1 MKRGWTSQ
9 DLPVVEDDDMLWTIA
24 DAARLLGP
32 LPNDP
37 PTLPAA
43 AVATKLRILTCA
55 FELQPRGKRRTS
67 SGQGRYARVYHATDF
82 IELYEMLGTALGNRK
97 APPAAA

>member
-1 MKRGWTSQ
+1 MKRGWTSE
-9 DLPVVEDDDMLWTIA
+9 DLPVVEDESLWTIA

-37 PTLPAA
+37 PTLPA
-43 AVATKLRILTCA
+43 VAITTRLRILIA
-55 FELQPRGKRRTS
+55 FFDLKPRGKKRTS
-67 SGQGRYARVYHATDF
+67 PPGHPGRYARAYHASDF
-82 IELYEMLGTALGNRK
+82 IELYELIGGYQQ

>member
-9 DLPVVEDDDMLWTIA
+9 DLPVIENDDTLWTIA

-37 PTLPAA
+37 ATLPAEA
-43 AVATKLRILTCA
+43 TMTKLRILTR
-55 FELQPRGKRRTS
+55 FHRLQPQGKRRTS
-67 SGQGRYARVYHATDF
+67 PPGHPGRYARVYHAADF
-82 IELYEMLGTALGNRK
+82 IDLYDQMDRFRQ

>member
-1 MKRGWTSQ
+1 MTRGWTSGE
-9 DLPVVEDDDMLWTIA
+9 LPVVEDDDMLWTIA

-37 PTLPAA
+37 PNLPTEATK
-43 AVATKLRILTCA
+43 TKLRILA
-55 FELQPRGKRRTS
+55 RFHKLPPRGKRRTS
-67 SGQGRYARVYHATDF
+67 KPGHPGRYARVYHATDF
-82 IELYEMLGTALGNRK
+82 IELYELMGNRQ